1 MFVSCELACDLKVN
15 FQNNN
20 SNGGFNFESIIVH
33 CNRKAFMFFCN
44 SETFF
49 FLLIHT
55 FYYNHMISI
64 SRTQVLC
71 TLNRINFVTG
81 LIDGDIQMIFNVKQL
96 QAVLLRYDH
105 LRLFLT
111 TNRIPVELR
120 VPNLVFLILSVYM
133 CLTLYFML
141 AQYGICIKCRIINR
155 ITTNKGMEKI
165 ISPNTCSKTQN
176 KETQK

>member
-1 MFVSCELACDLKVN
+1 MNAFEGNEVIKGDKTKMEKEPKRQLISKTELKITVLSDSLIVRIVSCESACDLKVK

-20 SNGGFNFESIIVH
+20 SNGGINFKSIITH
-33 CNRKAFMFFCN
+33 CNRKDFMFFCN

-49 FLLIHT
+49 SLLIHT

-64 SRTQVLC
+64 QRTQVLC

-81 LIDGDIQMIFNVKQL
+81 TIDGDIQMIFNVKQL

-120 VPNLVFLILSVYM
+120 VPNLVFLILSVY
-133 CLTLYFML
+133 
-141 AQYGICIKCRIINR
+141 ICV
-155 ITTNKGMEKI
+155 
-165 ISPNTCSKTQN
+165 
-176 KETQK
+176 